1 MFTGIIQSIGTIVKI
16 SKYKSLYTIKTTLNL
31 EDCKKGSSICC
42 DGVCLTAINIKKNN
56 ELYNF
61 DVNVGEETLK
71 RSNLVFWKKNTKI
84 NIEKS
89 LKVGDEISGHFVYGH
104 VDLQL
109 NIREIKKLKNS
120 WEFIFSFSEFSKQ
133 RNLKKFF
140 VEKAS
145 IAINGISLTIAN
157 VYDDFFIV
165 SILPYTFKNTNL
177 SILKENDQVNIEFD
191 PLARYIN
198 EEYGK

>member
-1 MFTGIIQSIGTIVKI
+1 MFTGIIQSIGKI
-16 SKYKSLYTIKTTLNL
+16 IKINKNKNLYTIKTTLNL

-42 DGVCLTAINIKKNN
+42 DGVCLTAFNIKKNN
-56 ELYNF
+56 EFYDF

-71 RSNLVFWKKNTKI
+71 RSNLIFWKKNTKI

-109 NIREIKKLKNS
+109 SIREIKKLNHS
-120 WEFIFSFSEFSKQ
+120 WEFIFSFSILLNQK
-133 RNLKKFF
+133 NLKKFF
-140 VEKAS
+140 VEKGS

-157 VYDDFFIV
+157 VYDDCFTV

-177 SILKENDQVNIEFD
+177 SILNENDQVNIEFD
-191 PLARYIN
+191 HLARYII
-198 EEYGK
+198 EKYAK

>member
-1 MFTGIIQSIGTIVKI
+1 MFTGIIQSVGTIVKI
-16 SKYKSLYTIKTTLNL
+16 NTIKNIYTINTTLNL

-42 DGVCLTAINIKKNN
+42 DGVCLTVINIKKNN
-56 ELYNF
+56 ESYNF
-61 DVNVGEETLK
+61 DVNVSEETLK
-71 RSNLVFWKKNTKI
+71 RSNLIFWKKNTRI

-89 LKVGDEISGHFVYGH
+89 LKVGDQISGHFVYGH

-109 NIREIKKLKNS
+109 SIREIKKLDNS
-120 WEFIFSFSEFSKQ
+120 WEFIFSLSLLSNKK
-133 RNLKKFF
+133 NLKKFF
-140 VEKAS
+140 VEKGS

-157 VYDDFFIV
+157 IYRDYFTI
-165 SILPYTFKNTNL
+165 SIIPHTFKNTNL

-198 EEYGK
+198 